1 MYATITINNEVIHP
15 QKMKSTQIVFSME
28 NHLPVFQMSFVDSSG
43 DVLSNLPFTMGSPVK
58 FTVWE
63 AEIPGTILNSDKP
76 PKELAS
82 YNFII
87 SKMYGDDVANPNV
100 IGGYIT
106 VIAVHPWQFFKDYT
120 PHCYAPMKASELIRK
135 VVEDDSRGYELKM
148 DDESKD
154 TDTTC
159 KYPRYKTNESDLD
172 FVLNKV
178 LPFATINNAPAYFF
192 ATDKNTILLS
202 SFQELINKSVK
213 AVLVPTQL
221 DDKLK
226 LAEYASIA
234 ENFGLQSVLKY
245 VGLQH
250 AIGGGTGTD
259 YVSKLLPKFYMED
272 LGTHKLL
279 AANKRPTTKMSK
291 GDSIFTGNKVPL
303 KDTTFGGMNPTSSTV
318 LMNRET
324 DDQIN
329 LAINFGRDLDKMFRV
344 TLNTEYSVD
353 LTVGA
358 VVYLYVPSY
367 QKTELGTNA
376 IHWMTGKWLIYQ
388 TMHVV
393 QQTGDKI
400 NTELVLVRPTF
411 SMNEQKTTLAD
422 VDSYLEV

>member
-15 QKMKSTQIVFSME
+15 QKMKSAEVLFSME
-28 NHLPVFQMSFVDSSG
+28 NHLPVFQMSFVDSG
-43 DVLSNLPFTMGSPVK
+43 GEILSELPFTMGSVVK
-58 FTVWE
+58 FTVWD

-76 PKELAS
+76 KKELAS
-82 YNFII
+82 YNFIV
-87 SKMYGDDVANPNV
+87 SKMYGDDVASPPV

-148 DDESKD
+148 DDESKE

-202 SFQELINKSVK
+202 SFQELINKDVK
-213 AVLVPTQL
+213 AVLIPSQL
-221 DDKLK
+221 DDELK
-226 LAEYASIA
+226 VDEYVALV
-234 ENFGLQSVLKY
+234 ENFGLKGFLTY
-245 VGLQH
+245 TGLQH

-272 LGTHKLL
+272 LGTHKML

-303 KDTTFGGMNPTSSTV
+303 RDTTFGGMNPTNSTV

-324 DDQIN
+324 EDQIN
-329 LAINFGRDLDKMFRV
+329 LAINFGRDLDKMFRI
-344 TLNTEYSVD
+344 TLSTEYSAE
-353 LTVGA
+353 LTVGS
-358 VVYLYVPSY
+358 VVYLYIPAY
-367 QKTELGTNA
+367 KKTELGGNA
-376 IHWMTGKWLIYQ
+376 VHWMTGKWLIYQ
-388 TMHVV
+388 TKHTV
-393 QQTGDKI
+393 QNTGDKI

-411 SMNEQKTTLAD
+411 SMNEQKTTLSD

>member
-15 QKMKSTQIVFSME
+15 QKMKSAEVLFSME
-28 NHLPVFQMSFVDSSG
+28 NHLPVFQMSFVDSG
-43 DVLSNLPFTMGSPVK
+43 GEILSELPFTMGSVVK
-58 FTVWE
+58 FTVWD

-76 PKELAS
+76 KKELAS
-82 YNFII
+82 YNFIV
-87 SKMYGDDVANPNV
+87 SKMYGDDVANPPI

-202 SFQELINKSVK
+202 SFQELINKDVK
-213 AVLVPTQL
+213 AVLIPSQL
-221 DDKLK
+221 DDELK
-226 LAEYASIA
+226 VDEYVALV
-234 ENFGLQSVLKY
+234 ENFGLKGFLTY
-245 VGLQH
+245 TGLQH

-272 LGTHKLL
+272 LGTHKML

-303 KDTTFGGMNPTSSTV
+303 RDTTFGGMNPTNSTV

-324 DDQIN
+324 EDQIN
-329 LAINFGRDLDKMFRV
+329 LAINFGRDLDKMFRI
-344 TLNTEYSVD
+344 TLSTEYSAE
-353 LTVGA
+353 LTVGS
-358 VVYLYVPSY
+358 VVYLYIPAY
-367 QKTELGTNA
+367 KKTELGGNA
-376 IHWMTGKWLIYQ
+376 VHWVTGKWLIYQ
-388 TMHVV
+388 TKHTA
-393 QQTGDKI
+393 QNTGDKI

-411 SMNEQKTTLAD
+411 SMNEQKTTLSD